1 MGRLSLIFFLIIISA
16 AFSSFETALFSLT
29 PVQLRRLE
37 KGGSFF
43 SLISKI
49 LQKPREFLTTVLL
62 GNEVINV
69 AISIIAGALAYDRM
83 QGAETKT
90 AYILSTAVTTFVI
103 LIVGEIIPKN
113 IAVRVPVIVAEVLMV
128 PYQLFAWFV
137 YPFRIFFS
145 KIADWIVRLFGAD
158 PRKGRR
164 LMMEEELRTLLELG
178 KKEGTLADLE
188 RILIQNALDFSDKRV
203 SQVMTP
209 REKIVAVS
217 ADSRIDQ
224 VLTTIESNHF
234 SRLPVYEEELN
245 HIIGIVYAKELLLYR
260 WQPEAVSNV
269 PLKNL
274 VKPIFKIS
282 TDATLDVLFQRF
294 QELHIHMALVC
305 DSADSVIGLI
315 TLDDLLRR
323 FFHNS

>member
-1 MGRLSLIFFLIIISA
+1 VGKLVLIFFLIIISA

-62 GNEVINV
+62 GNEVMNV
-69 AISIIAGALAYDRM
+69 AISILAGALAYDWM
-83 QGAETKT
+83 QGAGTKT
-90 AYILSTAVTTFVI
+90 AYILSTAVTTLVI

-113 IAVRVPVIVAEVLMV
+113 IAVRVPVIVAEILMV

-164 LMMEEELRTLLELG
+164 LLVEEELRTLLELG

-188 RILIQNALDFSDKRV
+188 RVLIQNALDFSDKQV
-203 SQVMTP
+203 SEAMTP

-217 ADSRIDQ
+217 VDSQIDQ
-224 VLTTIESNHF
+224 VFKTIEANHF
-234 SRLPVYEEELN
+234 SRLPVYEN
-245 HIIGIVYAKELLLYR
+245 DFHIIGIIHAKELLLYR
-260 WQPEAVSNV
+260 RRPESVLNV

-274 VKPIFKIS
+274 VKPIFQIS
-282 TDATLDVLFQRF
+282 PEATLDILFQKF
-294 QELHIHMALVC
+294 QELRIHMALVC
-305 DSADSVIGLI
+305 DNTDSVVGLI